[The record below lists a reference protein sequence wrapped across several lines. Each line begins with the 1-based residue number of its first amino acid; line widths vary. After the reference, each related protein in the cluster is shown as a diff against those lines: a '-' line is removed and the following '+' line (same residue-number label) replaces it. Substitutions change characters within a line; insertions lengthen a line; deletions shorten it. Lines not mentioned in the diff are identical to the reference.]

1 MCIRLE
7 NYGYNSKHFI
17 QSFSNHYVS
26 TVEQGNYVA
35 CPLGAFFMLCTLL
48 GSGGAKRNTSFQI
61 GKALQIQRDGDDESC
76 LERDYRYQW
85 RKKKSISIANAM
97 YTRADILM
105 KEDFE
110 SQLVKCFDQ
119 QIYKINFRD
128 QQSAMET
135 INEWPQ
141 EIHTDSIFNLFNIFH
156 FKDVWEVPFMDML
169 TENASFEVSSDRQ
182 IQVPIMSNEEELD
195 YGDFKSEGFEIIR
208 KPFKNSRFSFIVMLP
223 KEKWNLTDLSGIT
236 GEKNIYVTTFQQKDV
251 IRVDE
256 TGIEAG
262 SVANLVVVPLS
273 ASLNPTEFHVTHPF
287 VCSIYDHELKIP
299 LVTARVLEPT

>member
-1 MCIRLE
+1 MGIIRNIL
-7 NYGYNSKHFI
+7 YN
-17 QSFSNHYVS
+17 
-26 TVEQGNYVA
+26 
-35 CPLGAFFMLCTLL
+35 L
-48 GSGGAKRNTSFQI
+48 FQTIMYQLWI

-76 LERDYRYQW
+76 LESFREDARYLYSSVLNSLTKETTDINGEK
-85 RKKKSISIANAM
+85 RKVFSIANAM

-135 INEWPQ
+135 INEWVNDRTNGLIPQFFNSPQ

-208 KPFKNSRFSFIVMLP
+208 KPLRTQDF
-223 KEKWNLTDLSGIT
+223 LS
-236 GEKNIYVTTFQQKDV
+236 
-251 IRVDE
+251 
-256 TGIEAG
+256 
-262 SVANLVVVPLS
+262 L
-273 ASLNPTEFHVTHPF
+273 
-287 VCSIYDHELKIP
+287 
-299 LVTARVLEPT
+299 